1 MHTAA
6 RLTPGPGAGARWR
19 QPKGLCV
26 PIQTHRTLWELRGK
40 EEAASS
46 QGGTSLASGVRHI
59 RLPLLPF
66 LTLAMMLS
74 FQEPQSSHDHDH
86 DDSGGN
92 YEHLFRAHHFFT
104 LLA

>member
-1 MHTAA
+1 MPTAA
-6 RLTPGPGAGARWR
+6 RLTPGPGAGARLW

-26 PIQTHRTLWELRGK
+26 PIQTRRALWELQGK
-40 EEAASS
+40 EEAALS

-59 RLPLLPF
+59 RPSLYPF
-66 LTLAMMLS
+66 LTLATMFS

-92 YEHLFRAHHFFT
+92 Y
-104 LLA
+104 